1 MALACRRGSL
11 PLVCAFSCQPCPGAR
26 CKMIGAMPSD
36 FMVFEVSEQSKVE
49 EDEEPAVAADGDT
62 SKWDVNH
69 R

>member
-1 MALACRRGSL
+1 
-11 PLVCAFSCQPCPGAR
+11 
-26 CKMIGAMPSD
+26 MIGAMPSD